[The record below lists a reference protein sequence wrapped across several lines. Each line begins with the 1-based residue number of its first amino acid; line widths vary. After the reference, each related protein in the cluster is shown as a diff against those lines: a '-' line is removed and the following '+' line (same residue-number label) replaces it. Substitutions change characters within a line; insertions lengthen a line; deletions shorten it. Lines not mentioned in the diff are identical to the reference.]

1 MWYGGPRNHSVFSQF
16 SCDSVEK
23 RGFFQSPGNS
33 RFDKINKLDLKVIG
47 SIGRFH
53 VTYLF

>member
-1 MWYGGPRNHSVFSQF
+1 MVVLGIILFSANLVVIVFL
-16 SCDSVEK
+16 